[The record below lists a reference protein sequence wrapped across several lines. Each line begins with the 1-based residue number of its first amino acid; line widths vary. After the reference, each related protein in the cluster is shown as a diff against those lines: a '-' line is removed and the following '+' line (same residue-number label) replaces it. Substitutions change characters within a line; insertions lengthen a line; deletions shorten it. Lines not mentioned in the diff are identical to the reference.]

1 VAIDFAS
8 RTTVGIVIQL
18 VHMKKL
24 FTFIFFLVTFN
35 CFGQNQLHI
44 KESYPDSISVLND
57 CKWQLS
63 KAKYRDL
70 DGSKYDVF
78 LDIELNEVFM
88 IFRKQEKYVKV
99 ILK

>member
-1 VAIDFAS
+1 
-8 RTTVGIVIQL
+8 
-18 VHMKKL
+18 MKKI

-35 CFGQNQLHI
+35 CFGQNQLQI

-57 CKWQLS
+57 CKWKLS
-63 KAKYRDL
+63 AAKYRDL

-88 IFRKQEKYVKV
+88 IFRKKEKYVKV

>member
-1 VAIDFAS
+1 
-8 RTTVGIVIQL
+8 
-18 VHMKKL
+18 MKNL
-24 FTFIFFLVTFN
+24 FIIFFLSLTFN
-35 CFGQNQLHI
+35 CFGQSQLQI
-44 KESYPDSISVLND
+44 KESYPDSLSVLND

-78 LDIELNEVFM
+78 LDIDLNEVFM